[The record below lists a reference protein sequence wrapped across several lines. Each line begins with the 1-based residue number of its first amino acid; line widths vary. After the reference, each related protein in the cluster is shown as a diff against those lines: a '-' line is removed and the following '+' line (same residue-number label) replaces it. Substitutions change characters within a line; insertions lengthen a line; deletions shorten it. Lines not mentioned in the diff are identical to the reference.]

1 VHSNALLILNELSQ
15 NNNAERCSE
24 LNINLRTS
32 LLCTQAVWPVM
43 RHQGS
48 GKILDFSRAG
58 RVEDS
63 SAMMAAYNCAKAG
76 VDALT
81 RTFAREGGREEG
93 VVAETARERAIAPL
107 NPACVFDI
115 PNQE

>member
-1 VHSNALLILNELSQ
+1 
-15 NNNAERCSE
+15 
-24 LNINLRTS
+24 
-32 LLCTQAVWPVM
+32 M

-58 RVEDS
+58 RVEDFS
-63 SAMMAAYNCAKAG
+63 IMMVAYNYAKAG
-76 VDALT
+76 FDALT

-93 VVAETARERAIAPL
+93 VAAGIARERATAPL

-115 PNQE
+115 PKQE